1 MAGLLF
7 YVHIVAANADTYFW
21 PFTVPNFVTIFI
33 SWINFDIDFDIC
45 FLVINDNP
53 KQAFNEHIQP
63 HIYKALLQLAFPA
76 YVILLVITV
85 TQL

>member
-1 MAGLLF
+1 M
-7 YVHIVAANADTYFW
+7 
-21 PFTVPNFVTIFI
+21 TILI
-33 SWINFDIDFDIC
+33 SWINFDIGFDIC
-45 FLVINDNP
+45 FLVIDDNP